1 MWSITKELKVPLVT
15 QITQIEDIPYTVSYV
30 VRKRQQVDN
39 INELPE
45 EKRPPELMIWDG
57 NVDELNE
64 WISNTL
70 SGKRKSTADIVI
82 DNVEG

>member
-1 MWSITKELKVPLVT
+1 MKVPLVT
-15 QITQIEDIPYTVSYV
+15 QIQQIEDFPYTVSYV

-57 NVDELNE
+57 TVDELND
-64 WISNTL
+64 WIDNTL
-70 SGKRKSTADIVI
+70 SGKQKSTADVVI
-82 DNVEG
+82 ENVEG

>member
-1 MWSITKELKVPLVT
+1 
-15 QITQIEDIPYTVSYV
+15 
-30 VRKRQQVDN
+30 VDN

-57 NVDELNE
+57 SVDELNE
-64 WISNTL
+64 WIDNTL
-70 SGKRKSTADIVI
+70 SRKQRSTADIVI

>member
-64 WISNTL
+64 WINNTL

>member
-1 MWSITKELKVPLVT
+1 MKVPLVT
-15 QITQIEDIPYTVSYV
+15 QIQQLEDFPYTVSYV

-45 EKRPPELMIWDG
+45 EKRPPELMVWDG
-57 NVDELNE
+57 NVDDLND
-64 WISNTL
+64 WIDNAL
-70 SGKRKSTADIVI
+70 SGKQSTTADFII

>member
-1 MWSITKELKVPLVT
+1 M
-15 QITQIEDIPYTVSYV
+15 

-57 NVDELNE
+57 TVDELND
-64 WISNTL
+64 WIDNAL
-70 SGKRKSTADIVI
+70 SGKQSSTADIVI
-82 DNVEG
+82 ENVEG